1 MDKSDK
7 QLADILKAMFEA
19 SLPGG
24 TVTVVPLSVNGIT
37 HDEKEVLSNQMEKFD
52 SLPDGTNEIKEKFLF
67 TLVGMAQWAVAH
79 PSTSRYEYLSP
90 GEIKSNKNLKNAFMA
105 WWYNEHPGMKP
116 EQEKMFNQSI
126 KDGMFP
132 GGVMEHTADGHHPI
146 GWSWGSEWYIA
157 DFYMCLIRAL
167 IQHAEKAECDMKD
180 KNAPVYIA
188 NKAFQLNRVDPTPE
202 IIKAMNERL
211 HETVETRE
219 YSEYSAGVRIHV
231 MAGKLDEEGCI
242 KL

>member
-7 QLADILKAMFEA
+7 RLADILKAMFEA

-37 HDEKEVLSNQMEKFD
+37 HDEREVLSNQMEKFD

-90 GEIKSNKNLKNAFMA
+90 GVIKSNKNLKNAFMT

-126 KDGMFP
+126 KNGLFP
-132 GGVMEHTADGHHPI
+132 GGVIEHTADGHHPV
-146 GWSWGSEWYIA
+146 GWSWGSEYYLA
-157 DFYMCLIRAL
+157 DYYLCLTYAL
-167 IQHAEKAECDMKD
+167 IQRGIKLGKDVKEKF
-180 KNAPVYIA
+180 APIYIA
-188 NKAFQLNRVDPTPE
+188 KQVQCLNRVTPTVE
-202 IIKAMNERL
+202 IIDAMDERL
-211 HETVETRE
+211 NEPEPNVTRP
-219 YSEYSAGVRIHV
+219 YGVVSAEVN
-231 MAGKLDEEGCI
+231 
-242 KL
+242 